1 MWLGACRH
9 GSCPGDKRSARP
21 WKETKEGKG
30 HGGSGR
36 VVKCQ
41 STRVYLDQRGTLYIE
56 ELQAKGDSRI

>member
-1 MWLGACRH
+1 MWLGGCLR

-30 HGGSGR
+30 HRGSIC

-41 STRVYLDQRGTLYIE
+41 GTRVYLDQRGTLYTE
-56 ELQAKGDSRI
+56 ELQAKGDSQV